1 MDYFDYILKN
11 GNAFIGNSIQSETD
25 IGIKKNK
32 ISHIGNIDRNK
43 GKNVYD
49 MSNLTILPGCIDSQV
64 HFREPGLTHKEDINS
79 GTRGAVLGGI
89 TSIFEMPNTNPS
101 TSTVEAL
108 NQKLKIAEENSFCN
122 YSFYIGAV
130 RENIEELKYLEKSEG
145 CSGIKIFMGSST
157 GSLLIEDDKSLEKI
171 LANGTRRVAIHSED
185 EYRLRKRKKIVN
197 DSDVN
202 VKYHPIWRDSISA
215 IESTKRLIKIS
226 KKVSRKIHI
235 LHISTKEEIDL
246 IKNNKKL
253 VTSEATPQH
262 LYFHSPDCYQK
273 LGTLAQ
279 MNPPIRSKEHQE
291 GIWHGVK
298 NKIIDVIGSD
308 HAPHT
313 LEEKNKKY
321 PNSPSGMT
329 GVQTLVPIM
338 LNFVNQNKIGIH
350 DFVRLTSSNPCKIF
364 SIIGKGKIEVG
375 NDADFTI
382 VDLKKKRRIEN
393 NWIASKSGWTPYDGE
408 IVVGWPVHTIVNGDI
423 VMSED
428 QILGKPRGQ
437 KVKFRIE

>member
-1 MDYFDYILKN
+1 MEYFDYILKN
-11 GNAFIGNSIQSETD
+11 GNAFVGNSIQSEID

-32 ISHIGNIDRNK
+32 ISHIGNINQNK
-43 GKNVYD
+43 GKNTYD

-79 GTRGAVLGGI
+79 GTRGAILGGI
-89 TSIFEMPNTNPS
+89 TSIFEMPNTNPP

-130 RENIEELKYLEKSEG
+130 RENIGELKYLEKSEG

-157 GSLLIEDDKSLEKI
+157 GSLLIEDDNSLEKI
-171 LANGTRRVAIHSED
+171 LASGARRVAIHSED
-185 EYRLRKRKKIVN
+185 EYRLRKRKTIVN
-197 DSDVN
+197 DSNVD

-215 IESTKRLIKIS
+215 IESTKRLIQIS

-246 IKNNKKL
+246 IKKNKKL
-253 VTSEATPQH
+253 VTCEATPQH

-279 MNPPIRSKEHQE
+279 MNPPIRSKDHQE
-291 GIWHGVK
+291 GIWYGVK

-308 HAPHT
+308 HAPHS
-313 LEEKNKKY
+313 LEEKKKKY

-408 IVVGWPVHTIVNGDI
+408 TVIGWPVHTIVNGEI

-437 KVKFRIE
+437 KIKFRIE

>member
-1 MDYFDYILKN
+1 MEYFDYILKN
-11 GNAFIGNSIQSETD
+11 GNAFVGNSIQSEID

-32 ISHIGNIDRNK
+32 ISHIGNINQNK

-79 GTRGAVLGGI
+79 GTRGAILGGI
-89 TSIFEMPNTNPS
+89 TTIFEMPNTNPS

-108 NQKLKIAEENSFCN
+108 DQKLKIAEENSFCN

-130 RENIEELKYLEKSEG
+130 RENIGKLKYLEKSEG

-157 GSLLIEDDKSLEKI
+157 GSLLIEDDDSLEKI
-171 LANGTRRVAIHSED
+171 LASGTRRVAIHSED
-185 EYRLRKRKKIVN
+185 EYRLRKRKTIVN
-197 DSDVN
+197 DSNVD
-202 VKYHPIWRDSISA
+202 VKYHPIWRDAISA
-215 IESTKRLIKIS
+215 IESTKRLIEIS

-246 IKNNKKL
+246 IKKNKKL
-253 VTSEATPQH
+253 VTCEATPQH

-279 MNPPIRSKEHQE
+279 MNPPIRSKDHQE
-291 GIWHGVK
+291 GIWYGVK

-313 LEEKNKKY
+313 LAEKKKKY

-364 SIIGKGKIEVG
+364 NIIGKGKIEVG

-408 IVVGWPVHTIVNGDI
+408 TVIGWPVHTIVNGEI

>member
-1 MDYFDYILKN
+1 M
-11 GNAFIGNSIQSETD
+11 E
-25 IGIKKNK
+25 
-32 ISHIGNIDRNK
+32 R
-43 GKNVYD
+43 
-49 MSNLTILPGCIDSQV
+49 
-64 HFREPGLTHKEDINS
+64 
-79 GTRGAVLGGI
+79 
-89 TSIFEMPNTNPS
+89 
-101 TSTVEAL
+101 
-108 NQKLKIAEENSFCN
+108 
-122 YSFYIGAV
+122 
-130 RENIEELKYLEKSEG
+130 
-145 CSGIKIFMGSST
+145 
-157 GSLLIEDDKSLEKI
+157 
-171 LANGTRRVAIHSED
+171 
-185 EYRLRKRKKIVN
+185 
-197 DSDVN
+197 
-202 VKYHPIWRDSISA
+202 SISA

-246 IKNNKKL
+246 IKKNKKL

-279 MNPPIRSKEHQE
+279 MNPPIRSKDHQE
-291 GIWHGVK
+291 GIWYGVK

-382 VDLKKKRRIEN
+382 VDLKKKEE
-393 NWIASKSGWTPYDGE
+393 SKIIG
-408 IVVGWPVHTIVNGDI
+408 
-423 VMSED
+423 
-428 QILGKPRGQ
+428 
-437 KVKFRIE
+437 

>member
-246 IKNNKKL
+246 IKKNKKL

-279 MNPPIRSKEHQE
+279 MNPPIRSKDHQE

-382 VDLKKKRRIEN
+382 VDLKKKEELKI
-393 NWIASKSGWTPYDGE
+393 IG
-408 IVVGWPVHTIVNGDI
+408 
-423 VMSED
+423 
-428 QILGKPRGQ
+428 
-437 KVKFRIE
+437 

>member
-11 GNAFIGNSIQSETD
+11 GNAFIGNSIQSGID
-25 IGIKKNK
+25 IGIDKNK

-246 IKNNKKL
+246 IKKNKKL

-279 MNPPIRSKEHQE
+279 MNPPIRSKDHQE

>member
-1 MDYFDYILKN
+1 MDPTTP
-11 GNAFIGNSIQSETD
+11 GNSIQSETD

-246 IKNNKKL
+246 IKKNKKL

-279 MNPPIRSKEHQE
+279 MNPPIRSKDHQE

>member
-11 GNAFIGNSIQSETD
+11 GNAFIGNSIQSGID

-108 NQKLKIAEENSFCN
+108 NQKLKIAKENSFCN

-130 RENIEELKYLEKSEG
+130 RENIEDLKYLEKSEG

-197 DSDVN
+197 DPDVN
-202 VKYHPIWRDSISA
+202 VKYHPIWRDPISA

-246 IKNNKKL
+246 IKKNKKL

-279 MNPPIRSKEHQE
+279 MNPPIRSKDHQE
-291 GIWHGVK
+291 GIWYGVN

-408 IVVGWPVHTIVNGDI
+408 IVVGWPVHTFVNGDI

>member
-11 GNAFIGNSIQSETD
+11 GNAFIGNSIQSGID

-130 RENIEELKYLEKSEG
+130 RENIEDLKYLEKSEG

-185 EYRLRKRKKIVN
+185 EYRLRKRKKILN
-197 DSDVN
+197 DPDVN
-202 VKYHPIWRDSISA
+202 
-215 IESTKRLIKIS
+215 
-226 KKVSRKIHI
+226 
-235 LHISTKEEIDL
+235 
-246 IKNNKKL
+246 
-253 VTSEATPQH
+253 
-262 LYFHSPDCYQK
+262 
-273 LGTLAQ
+273 G
-279 MNPPIRSKEHQE
+279 
-291 GIWHGVK
+291 
-298 NKIIDVIGSD
+298 
-308 HAPHT
+308 
-313 LEEKNKKY
+313 
-321 PNSPSGMT
+321 
-329 GVQTLVPIM
+329 
-338 LNFVNQNKIGIH
+338 
-350 DFVRLTSSNPCKIF
+350 
-364 SIIGKGKIEVG
+364 
-375 NDADFTI
+375 
-382 VDLKKKRRIEN
+382 
-393 NWIASKSGWTPYDGE
+393 
-408 IVVGWPVHTIVNGDI
+408 
-423 VMSED
+423 
-428 QILGKPRGQ
+428 
-437 KVKFRIE
+437 

>member
-246 IKNNKKL
+246 IKKNKKL

-279 MNPPIRSKEHQE
+279 MNPPIRSKDHQE
-291 GIWHGVK
+291 GIWYGVK